1 MKTLKSLGLLL
12 LVVLVTLAIPVV
24 QVPGPSSGI
33 LVAIGAALFARAA
46 ASRVIG
52 RRKLTNVRMASA
64 DRT

>member
-1 MKTLKSLGLLL
+1 MKTLNSLGLLL

-33 LVAIGAALFARAA
+33 LVAVGAVLFARAA
-46 ASRVIG
+46 ASRVNG
-52 RRKLTNVRMASA
+52 RRKITNAPVAPA